1 MRTAERHPLWERKV
15 FEKGLV
21 TPVATLLWLWGASLK
36 AGEQG
41 MVGCWDKE
49 TVK

>member
-1 MRTAERHPLWERKV
+1 MSKG

-21 TPVATLLWLWGASLK
+21 TPVAKLLLLWGASLK

-41 MVGCWDKE
+41 HGGLLVQGEC
-49 TVK
+49 